1 MLAAVGPTRLFVL
14 AVAAVVISAVSPT
27 SGAGEDIPFSIY
39 LDTDAP
45 GYDYKRGDPPSFSSC
60 QDRCASDAVCQAFSY
75 NVTKRVCFL
84 KNKGNIARIPY
95 SEAVTGRKIGS
106 HQFSISK
113 NQDAPG
119 YDYERFDPLSSGDCQ
134 QLCAEEPECK
144 AFSYNVPKQ
153 VCFLKTKTDI
163 ALIRHHEAI
172 TGIKAAKAS
181 AANESPPSSGTGFA
195 VSAHGLILTNRHV
208 IEGCK
213 VIAVEGWGAGTLKAV
228 DHSND
233 LALVKI
239 EGNLSP
245 VTFRATP
252 VNIGD
257 TVFVTGY
264 PYGGLLGSG
273 LHFTNGLVSS
283 TSGIENDSR
292 FLQFTAPVQP
302 GNSGGPLLDERGQ
315 VAGVVSGRLN
325 DIAVLKA
332 SGSLPQNVNFAI
344 HGGLAMSF
352 LRANDVE
359 PLTAS
364 SSDVLS
370 PPEIAK
376 RAKLH
381 TFRLNCLSGT

>member
-1 MLAAVGPTRLFVL
+1 MAARISPCLVLAAVLSL
-14 AVAAVVISAVSPT
+14 AVPSPT
-27 SGAGEDIPFSIY
+27 NGASDDTPFSIY
-39 LDTDAP
+39 LDADAP
-45 GYDYKRGDPPSFSSC
+45 GSDYKRADPPSFSSC
-60 QDRCASDAVCQAFSY
+60 QDRCAADATCQAFSY

-84 KNKGNIARIPY
+84 KNKGNIPLTPH

-106 HQFSISK
+106 QQFSISK

-134 QLCAEEPECK
+134 RLCAAEPECK

-153 VCFLKTKTDI
+153 VCFLKTKADI

-195 VSAHGLILTNRHV
+195 VSADGLILTNRHV

-213 VIAVEGWGAGTLKAV
+213 VIAVDGWGTGTLKAV
-228 DHSND
+228 DSLND

-239 EGNLSP
+239 EGNPSP

-252 VNIGD
+252 ISIGD

-283 TSGIENDSR
+283 TTGIENDSR
-292 FLQFTAPVQP
+292 FLQITAPVQP

-315 VAGVVSGRLN
+315 VVGVVSGRLN

-344 HGGLAMSF
+344 HGGLATSF

-359 PLTAS
+359 PLMAS

-370 PPEIAK
+370 PSEIAK
-376 RAKLH
+376 KAKLH
-381 TFRLNCLSGT
+381 TFRLNCLSGA